1 MSIDQILM
9 KPLWSSLIWPEVS
22 YKSPTHIFRA
32 LLFSALL
39 CCLLWLLSTIV
50 DEVDEMLGVG
60 LEIFE
65 DLEDFVKTGKQPF
78 DHVYETLF
86 MHVI

>member
-1 MSIDQILM
+1 
-9 KPLWSSLIWPEVS
+9 
-22 YKSPTHIFRA
+22 
-32 LLFSALL
+32 
-39 CCLLWLLSTIV
+39 LLSTIV

-60 LEIFE
+60 PEIFE
-65 DLEDFVKTGKQPF
+65 DLKDFVKTGKQPF